1 MKRSSSLAVAL
12 AAALGLPTCHAAGSG
27 FLRADADRRRIVA
40 TVGREV
46 ITVGDVENRLQA
58 LSPLAR
64 ARYAAPDKRRELVED
79 MIRVDVLA
87 NEARER
93 GYDRD
98 PEVVRLMKQPL
109 IAKLIERDFDAK
121 RSTGDI
127 SDAEVQDYYASH
139 PYEFTI
145 PGSGQLRPK
154 DEVKDQI
161 RQRLL
166 RDGRASALDAYVA
179 NLEKKTRIEVREA
192 ALKPIS
198 ADSVHEGG
206 EAK

>member
-1 MKRSSSLAVAL
+1 MKRSSSWAVAFG
-12 AAALGLPTCHAAGSG
+12 AGLGLSACHAAGSDSS
-27 FLRADADRRRIVA
+27 REDADRRRIVA

-87 NEARER
+87 NAARER

-127 SDAEVQDYYASH
+127 SEAEVQDYYASH
-139 PYEFTI
+139 SYEFTI

-154 DEVKDQI
+154 DEVTDQI

-179 NLEKKTRIEVREA
+179 NLEKRTRIVVLDE

-198 ADSVHEGG
+198 PDSVHERD
-206 EAK
+206 ERK